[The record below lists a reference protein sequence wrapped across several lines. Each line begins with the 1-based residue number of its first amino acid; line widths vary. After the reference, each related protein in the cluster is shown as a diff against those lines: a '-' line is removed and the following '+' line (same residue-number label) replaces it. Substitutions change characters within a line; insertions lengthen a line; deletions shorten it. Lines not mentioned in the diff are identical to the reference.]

1 MLSPEREYA
10 LFEDI
15 DADGA
20 FEGADLD
27 FSRGPRGIEIRLR
40 WPNGLRSGDLERLAG
55 LCERYPDF
63 SLALVGDEAI
73 FRRT

>member
-15 DADGA
+15 DADDA
-20 FEGADLD
+20 FAGADLD
-27 FSRGPRGIEIRLR
+27 FSRGPRGIEIRVR
-40 WPNGLRSGDLERLAG
+40 WPNGFGSDDLERLDG
-55 LCERYPDF
+55 LCEKYPDF

-73 FRRT
+73 FRRA